1 MDHKNKTHT
10 ATTTRQIQISP
21 NGWMDSFFFG
31 ACRLWCVASSWIVCV
46 AMHSEKPHTKRWLWN
61 VVFTAALSLLPASP
75 LYILVCVVCVCVCH
89 SDTQTKCTEFYC
101 FQSVLFGL
109 ACIHTVIWNCS
120 WPLRKGPSHTV
131 QSIAPNW
138 SWTVWL
144 HHCGETT
151 FTNNSNGS
159 RPTHTHWHKMN

>member
-1 MDHKNKTHT
+1 MVEW
-10 ATTTRQIQISP
+10 IL
-21 NGWMDSFFFG
+21 FFFRRLSVVM
-31 ACRLWCVASSWIVCV
+31 CRVKLDCVRRHAFRETPYKTMIVKCCF
-46 AMHSEKPHTKRWLWN
+46 HGCPFITTGFS
-61 VVFTAALSLLPASP
+61 ALYSG
-75 LYILVCVVCVCVCH
+75 VCCVCVCH
-89 SDTQTKCTEFYC
+89 LDTQTKCTEFYC